1 MTTMHF
7 TEKMTATPEQFIA
20 ALTDCGRDTFAAG
33 IRAVRDAEIL
43 AAFRSLRWQGGCHDD
58 RRVR

>member
-1 MTTMHF
+1 MTSSLSINVF
-7 TEKMTATPEQFIA
+7 NSGDKPVPG
-20 ALTDCGRDTFAAG
+20 GRDTFAAG